1 MKFLRPGRYQCTATA
16 ATVTEDPP
24 GATIRHAL
32 ALVSQ
37 PVVFDLVENPQ
48 WAHLVVAHASS
59 EMNRGRCSQTNAPDA
74 PAIANGFPCWQLLQQ
89 LQYLDTEDSLRE
101 VVRLYDGLADQPG
114 TSLLWQAISESQ
126 HQHLALQL
134 METKLEQ
141 PGFAASRGSVDWIA
155 NAALREQ
162 TPAAFEENVD
172 PAVYHE
178 RAVELLRRY
187 VRALGRALPNKRSA
201 ALRDSRDVYQGYAHM
216 QFCHLEPLISEE
228 EMNSVLAAAQPSR

>member
-1 MKFLRPGRYQCTATA
+1 MTATA
-16 ATVTEDPP
+16 AEVTEDPP

-59 EMNRGRCSQTNAPDA
+59 EINRGRCTQTNAPDA

-141 PGFAASRGSVDWIA
+141 PGFAASR
-155 NAALREQ
+155 
-162 TPAAFEENVD
+162 
-172 PAVYHE
+172 
-178 RAVELLRRY
+178 
-187 VRALGRALPNKRSA
+187 VR
-201 ALRDSRDVYQGYAHM
+201 
-216 QFCHLEPLISEE
+216 
-228 EMNSVLAAAQPSR
+228 